1 MKIPTDRPF
10 EERLSNGIP
19 VIFQHFDGAVASIY
33 WWNQVGSCDE
43 QKGEEGY
50 AHFLE
55 HMLFKDTSAK
65 ETGAASS
72 GKTAR
77 AIESLG
83 GDINAYTSF
92 DQTVYHV
99 TCSEHHWERVL
110 REFSVL
116 ARPQQ
121 FLKDDFTREREVILE
136 ELRKNEDSPERQH
149 FQALFSSTFSQHP
162 YGRPVIGYVKT
173 LKAATVSK
181 LEAFYRRNYV
191 SGRMGI
197 VMVGP
202 IADQDGARVK
212 GLMSQLERFFG
223 SSVFPKKEAPRLARK
238 PEPIFAPKIRV
249 IPKEFEVQLP
259 SVNFAFRVPELSHPD
274 LAALDMLSGA
284 LTMGESSRLYQK
296 LFNERSLVTEVSGG
310 LYVPNDPGML
320 YFHLD
325 VDSSEKIA
333 PALDETFRLLEQSRE
348 NPPNKI
354 EVDRVLAHAESDRLY
369 SQQTADG
376 IAGRLGFLKFV
387 VNDLGYDER
396 YLSELRSVTPE
407 RVRHVANEYLNRARM
422 SGAYLIPKAMKE
434 RIDTSELESISKR
447 YLPTVAPEA
456 PSKPRS
462 GKAKAPRSAV
472 PYEEWRLESGL
483 RVIHRERAH
492 SHVVSVQTC
501 VQGGLRMEVGDPL
514 FSKEQDWGVSQC
526 LSMTW
531 NKGTSSLTARD
542 VAQKVEG
549 RAASLDGFSGRNT
562 IGLQMTSLAK
572 DFGEL
577 QPLYDDVLLNA
588 GFPEEEVG
596 HSKRVMEESIRT
608 VEDHSSQL
616 CSKLFLE
623 TLYDSHPYRL
633 MAHGSLD
640 SVAGFNSAKL
650 KAYLAH
656 WLRPERA
663 VISVVGRIS
672 RQAVESWVE
681 ELEGLWKK
689 KFSGLQL
696 RSVHETLAAEA
707 ALKGP
712 RWVEKRLGR
721 EQVHII
727 VGGLG
732 STIIGSD
739 RDAIRLMHTLL
750 GGQSGR
756 LFIEL
761 REKQS
766 LAYTVSPIG
775 FEGVERGY
783 QGVYIACSPDK
794 EKRAIDGIH
803 AVLKKLAE
811 KGPTSPEMARAKEYY
826 LGRRAMDLQSDSSLA
841 SYYGLEGV
849 YGLEPPGEAQIR
861 KRIESVTSKQV
872 QEVCRKYLVDANLV
886 TSVVG

>member
-1 MKIPTDRPF
+1 MKIPYDRPF

-110 REFSVL
+110 KEFAVL
-116 ARPQQ
+116 ARPQR
-121 FLKDDFTREREVILE
+121 FLKEDFTREREVILE

-162 YGRPVIGYVKT
+162 YGRPVIGFVKT

-202 IADQDGARVK
+202 IADADGSRVK
-212 GLMSQLERFFG
+212 NLMALLERYFG
-223 SSVFPKKEAPRLARK
+223 ASVFPRREGLRLPRK
-238 PEPIFAPKIRV
+238 PEPILQPKIRV
-249 IPKEFEVQLP
+249 IPREFEVQLP

-274 LAALDMLSGA
+274 LAALDLLSGA
-284 LTMGESSRLYQK
+284 LTMGESSRFYQS
-296 LFNERSLVTEVSGG
+296 LFNQKSLVTEVSGG
-310 LYVPNDPGML
+310 LYVPHDPGML

-325 VDSSEKIA
+325 VDSAEKLN
-333 PALDETFRLLEQSRE
+333 PALDETFRMLEESRE
-348 NPPNKI
+348 NPPNKV
-354 EVDRVLAHAESDRLY
+354 EVDRILAHAESDRFY

-376 IAGRLGFLKFV
+376 IAGRLGFLRFI
-387 VNDLGYDER
+387 VNDMGYDER
-396 YLSELRSVTPE
+396 YIAELRSVTPE
-407 RVRHVANEYLNRARM
+407 RVRHVAHEYLNCARL
-422 SGAYLIPKAMKE
+422 SGAYLIPKAMRDK
-434 RIDTSELESISKR
+434 IDTSHLEAAARKV
-447 YLPTVAPEA
+447 LPTAASE
-456 PSKPRS
+456 PSARAGAK
-462 GKAKAPRSAV
+462 KAKATKEKL
-472 PYEEWRLESGL
+472 PYQEWQLESGL
-483 RVIHRERAH
+483 TILHRERSH
-492 SHVVSVQTC
+492 SHVVSAQIC
-501 VQGGLRMEVGDPL
+501 VQGGLRLEIGDPL
-514 FSKEQDWGVSQC
+514 FSGEKDWGVSQC
-526 LSMTW
+526 LAMTW
-531 NKGTSSLTARD
+531 NKGTGLYSARD
-542 VAQKVEG
+542 IAQKVEG

-562 IGLQMTSLAK
+562 IGLQMTSLAR
-572 DFGEL
+572 DFGDL
-577 QPLYDDVLLNA
+577 QPLFDDVFVGSN
-588 GFPEEEVG
+588 FPEEEVG

-608 VEDHSSQL
+608 VADHSSQL

-623 TLYDSHPYRL
+623 ALYEHHPYRRA
-633 MAHGSLD
+633 AHGSLE
-640 SVAGFNSAKL
+640 SVAGFDSAKL
-650 KAYLAH
+650 RAYLAH

-663 VISVVGRIS
+663 IVSVVGRIS
-672 RQAVESWVE
+672 RQAVEAWVE
-681 ELEGLWKK
+681 GLDQRWKSA
-689 KFSGLQL
+689 FSGIS
-696 RSVHETLAAEA
+696 RRPIDETLVSEP

-732 STIIGSD
+732 STIGGDD

-761 REKQS
+761 REKQG

-783 QGVYIACSPDK
+783 QGVYIACSPEK
-794 EKRAIDGIH
+794 EKRAIEGIH

-811 KGPTSPEMARAKEYY
+811 KGPTAEEMKRAKEYY

-841 SYYGLEGV
+841 GYYGLERV
-849 YGLEPPGEAQIR
+849 YGLEPKGDEQSRRKIEA
-861 KRIESVTSKQV
+861 VTARQV
-872 QEVCRKYLVDANLV
+872 QETCRKYLVDANLV

>member
-1 MKIPTDRPF
+1 M
-10 EERLSNGIP
+10 
-19 VIFQHFDGAVASIY
+19 ASIY

-72 GKTAR
+72 GRTAR

-110 REFSVL
+110 KEFAVL
-116 ARPQQ
+116 ARPQR
-121 FLKDDFTREREVILE
+121 FLKEDFTREREVILE

-162 YGRPVIGYVKT
+162 YGRPVIGFVKT

-202 IADQDGARVK
+202 IADGDGSRVK
-212 GLMSQLERFFG
+212 SLLALLERFFG
-223 SSVFPKKEAPRLARK
+223 SSVFPRREGSRLPRR
-238 PEPIFAPKIRV
+238 PERVLQPEVRV
-249 IPKEFEVQLP
+249 IAKEFEVQLP

-274 LAALDMLSGA
+274 LAALDLLSGA
-284 LTMGESSRLYQK
+284 LTMGESSRLYQD
-296 LFNERSLVTEVSGG
+296 LFNRRSLVTEVSGG
-310 LYVPNDPGML
+310 LYVPHDPGML

-325 VDSSEKIA
+325 VDSADKLA
-333 PALDETFRLLEQSRE
+333 PALDETFRMLEESRV
-348 NPPNKI
+348 NPPDRT
-354 EVDRVLAHAESDRLY
+354 EVERVLAHAESDRFY

-376 IAGRLGFLKFV
+376 IAGRHGFLRFV
-387 VNDLGYDER
+387 VNDLAYDER
-396 YLSELRSVTPE
+396 YISELRSVTPE
-407 RVRHVANEYLNRARM
+407 RVRHVAHEYLDCARM
-422 SGAYLIPKAMKE
+422 SGAYLVPKAMKGQVD
-434 RIDTSELESISKR
+434 ISQLEAAAR
-447 YLPTVAPEA
+447 RLLPATRPVAPLGDE
-456 PSKPRS
+456 KR
-462 GKAKAPRSAV
+462 KAKASRDLP
-472 PYEEWRLESGL
+472 PCQEWVLDSGL
-483 RVIHRERAH
+483 RIMHRERGH
-492 SHVVSVQTC
+492 SHLVSAQVC
-501 VQGGLRMEVGDPL
+501 VQGGLRMEIGDPL
-514 FSKEQDWGVSQC
+514 FSAEKDWGVSQC
-526 LSMTW
+526 LAMTW
-531 NKGTSSLTARD
+531 NKGTPALSAREI
-542 VAQKVEG
+542 ARRIEG

-562 IGLQMTSLAK
+562 IGLQMTSLAR

-577 QPLYDDVLLNA
+577 QPLFDDVLVGAN
-588 GFPEEEVG
+588 FPADEVG
-596 HSKRVMEESIRT
+596 HSRRVMEESIRT

-616 CSKLFLE
+616 CSRLFLE
-623 TLYDSHPYRL
+623 ALYEEHPYRRA
-633 MAHGSLD
+633 AHGSLE
-640 SVAGFNSAKL
+640 SLAGLDTAKL
-650 KAYLAH
+650 HAYLAH

-663 VISVVGRIS
+663 IVSVVGRIS
-672 RQAVESWVE
+672 RPAVESWVE
-681 ELEGLWKK
+681 ELDRRWATAFTGAARRPIRE
-689 KFSGLQL
+689 S
-696 RSVHETLAAEA
+696 LASEA

-732 STIIGSD
+732 STIHGAD
-739 RDAIRLMHTLL
+739 RDAIRLMHTIL

-761 REKQS
+761 REKQG

-783 QGVYIACSPDK
+783 QGVYIACSPEK
-794 EKRAIDGIH
+794 EKRAVEGIH
-803 AVLKKLAE
+803 GVLKRLAE
-811 KGPTSPEMARAKEYY
+811 RGPSAEEMKRAREYF

-841 SYYGLEGV
+841 NYYGLERV
-849 YGLEPPGEAQIR
+849 YGLEPRGDEQSR
-861 KRIESVTSKQV
+861 RRIEAVTARQV
-872 QEVCRKYLVDANLV
+872 QETCRRYLVDAHLV
-886 TSVVG
+886 TAVVG